1 MDMQSFLDDLLK
13 TGREYAEKG
22 QKMAEEKLNISEDG
36 DKRDATLDGMKKG
49 ALAAGALALLLGT
62 GAGRKL
68 TGSALKIGSLAA
80 VGGIA
85 YKTWQNWQEEQRQ
98 KANDAS
104 ETKEDRAKDLH
115 QEFQQ
120 EPKALPVDKLD
131 GKEAEERSQIL
142 VKAMIAAAK
151 SDGKMNKDETENINT
166 QIKKL
171 GLGTD
176 IEDVLKAGMV
186 TPLSAKS
193 VAKMADDK
201 EIAAEIYIVSM
212 LVTNIE
218 NNQEKSYMGALAKA
232 LALPDDV
239 VQKLEKYRQ

>member
-22 QKMAEEKLNISEDG
+22 QKMAEEKLNINAEG

-85 YKTWQNWQEEQRQ
+85 YKTWQNWQEEQAKKVADEAEAAQ
-98 KANDAS
+98 KVEVNL
-104 ETKEDRAKDLH
+104 T
-115 QEFQQ
+115 
-120 EPKALPVDKLD
+120 KALTVDKLEGD
-131 GKEAEERSQIL
+131 EAEERSQIL
-142 VKAMIAAAK
+142 IKAMMAAAK
-151 SDGKMNKDETENINT
+151 SDGKIDDAETEALNK

-171 GLGTD
+171 GLGSS
-176 IEDVLKAGMV
+176 IEDVFKAGMV

-193 VAKMADDK
+193 VAKMADNK

-212 LVTNIE
+212 MVTDND
-218 NNQEKSYMGALAKA
+218 NNQERSYMSSLADALE
-232 LALPDDV
+232 LPIDV
-239 VQKLEKYRQ
+239 VHELENYRK

>member
-1 MDMQSFLDDLLK
+1 MDMQSFLDDLIK

-22 QKMAEEKLNISEDG
+22 QKMAEEKLDIGEEG

-49 ALAAGALALLLGT
+49 ALAAGALVLLLGT

-68 TGSALKIGSLAA
+68 TGTALKIGSLAA

-85 YKTWQNWQEEQRQ
+85 YKTWQNWQEEQT
-98 KANDAS
+98 KA
-104 ETKEDRAKDLH
+104 AKDAKTHKEEKQSEILAKI
-115 QEFQQ
+115 EP
-120 EPKALPVDKLD
+120 PKALSVDRLE
-131 GKEAEERSQIL
+131 GEAAEERSQIL

-151 SDGKMNKDETENINT
+151 SDGKMNKEETAGINQ

-212 LVTNIE
+212 LVTDTE
-218 NNQEKSYMGALAKA
+218 NNQEKSYMNSLAEALE
-232 LALPDDV
+232 LPKKV
-239 VQKLEKYRQ
+239 VENLEKYRQ

>member
-1 MDMQSFLDDLLK
+1 MDMQSFLDELIK

-22 QKMAEEKLNISEDG
+22 QKMAEEKLNISEDA
-36 DKRDATLDGMKKG
+36 DTREATLDGMKKG
-49 ALAAGALALLLGT
+49 AIAAGVLAILLGT
-62 GAGRKL
+62 QSGRKL

-85 YKTWQNWQEEQRQ
+85 WKTWQNWQEQQ
-98 KANDAS
+98 SKKAA
-104 ETKEDRAKDLH
+104 EATEVAEAAMAEL
-115 QEFQQ
+115 
-120 EPKALPVDKLD
+120 PKTLSVDKLE
-131 GKEAEERSQIL
+131 GRAAEERSQIL

-151 SDGKMNKDETENINT
+151 SDGKMSDDETDTINQ
-166 QIKKL
+166 QINKL
-171 GLGTD
+171 GLGD
-176 IEDVLKAGMV
+176 NIESVLKAGVV

-218 NNQEKSYMGALAKA
+218 NEKEKKYMDSLAGALE
-232 LALPDDV
+232 LPAEV
-239 VQKLEKYRQ
+239 VQELEGYRDAVS